1 MQNAINL
8 NTGVI
13 RVSLSPLKSNLGYPT
28 LSVTERAMI
37 FTIVGKVIA
46 IKMEIPGLGFNNMLM
61 ISPALHFRLIRETG
75 LHYHQE
81 GSCESRCLSWCGG

>member
-13 RVSLSPLKSNLGYPT
+13 RVSLSPLKSNLGYP
-28 LSVTERAMI
+28 
-37 FTIVGKVIA
+37 TIVGKVIA